1 MLPSTVLLNP
11 RFTEAEVFE
20 PHRKKSLLSENA
32 ELLAEEEEQLRHCVW
47 GKNKASSTECKG
59 RNWAQFR
66 RAVLIN
72 LMKTK
77 RKNYQE
83 SLIVGTPISLF
94 FKSISFFFFN

>member
-20 PHRKKSLLSENA
+20 PHRKKSLSENA

-66 RAVLIN
+66 RAVLIEKLN
-72 LMKTK
+72 EDKEEELSGKLDCGHS
-77 RKNYQE
+77 YF
-83 SLIVGTPISLF
+83 SLF
-94 FKSISFFFFN
+94 